1 MRKPAKILLR
11 ISECKDVK
19 QWSSYSILQRKRNLN
34 NRSGIP
40 DPRPDCVEL
49 HQPRFSPRQV
59 VEHSPHT
66 DCRTY

>member
-1 MRKPAKILLR
+1 MQSGNEFL
-11 ISECKDVK
+11 ISIT
-19 QWSSYSILQRKRNLN
+19 YSPEFM
-34 NRSGIP
+34 SGIP